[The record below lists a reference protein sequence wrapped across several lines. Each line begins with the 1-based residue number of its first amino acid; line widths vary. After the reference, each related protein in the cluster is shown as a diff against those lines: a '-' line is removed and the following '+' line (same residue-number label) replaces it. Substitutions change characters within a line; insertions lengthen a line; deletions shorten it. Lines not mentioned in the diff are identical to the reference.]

1 MMAAGVTDHVWTLQE
16 LLMYRVPPRAPEN
29 IVSIDEGH
37 QSLAARR
44 KIPPIPP
51 PLSRWAGEGRGS
63 GGGVRAQVPPST
75 TPRVALKK
83 QNSISPTVNRRADS
97 AKPGGLF

>member
-37 QSLAARR
+37 QRQFGQLGDKKRCQAQSVPGTSSSLCYR
-44 KIPPIPP
+44 
-51 PLSRWAGEGRGS
+51 
-63 GGGVRAQVPPST
+63 
-75 TPRVALKK
+75 
-83 QNSISPTVNRRADS
+83 IS
-97 AKPGGLF
+97 